1 MKEAQD
7 ASRAGETIDVLR
19 TQLQELEDQFK
30 AEADALTAKMDPLR
44 EQLETL
50 SIKPSK
56 SNISVTLLALGWAP
70 YWRAESGELV
80 PAWQ

>member
-1 MKEAQD
+1 
-7 ASRAGETIDVLR
+7 LR

-30 AEADALTAKMDPLR
+30 AEADALTAKRDPLR

-56 SNISVTLLALGWAP
+56 SNVSVTLLALGWAP
-70 YWRAESGELV
+70 YWQAESGELV